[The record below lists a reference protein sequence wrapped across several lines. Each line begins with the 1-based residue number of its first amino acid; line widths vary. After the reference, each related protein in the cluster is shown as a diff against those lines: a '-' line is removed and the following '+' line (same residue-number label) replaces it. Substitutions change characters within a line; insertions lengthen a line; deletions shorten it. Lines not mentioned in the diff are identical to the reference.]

1 MIRNFIARVT
11 KKLSER
17 RDNPRYKL
25 QIPIKVWFEPEK
37 KTGKTPSIQ
46 TENLHV
52 CGETLDLSVTGISFI
67 VPSIRIRETYLVGEN
82 RALNAELDLPDGKIQ
97 IQIVGKRYEQI
108 GEHLS
113 VSRYF
118 IGARILEITPEN
130 MEIYQHFLHYG
141 KNGGQKANLLT
152 LETDER

>member
-1 MIRNFIARVT
+1 MIRNFIARIT
-11 KKLSER
+11 QKISER

-25 QIPIKVWFEPEK
+25 QIPIKVWLEPEK
-37 KTGKTPSIQ
+37 KTGKMPSTK
-46 TENLHV
+46 TENLYV

-82 RALNAELDLPDGKIQ
+82 RTLNAELDLPDGKIQ
-97 IQIVGKRYEQI
+97 IQIVGRRYEQV

-118 IGARILEITPEN
+118 IGAKILQLLPEDV
-130 MEIYQHFLHYG
+130 ETYQHFLRNG
-141 KNGGQKANLLT
+141 KKDSHRAGSLK
-152 LETDER
+152 LETDES